1 MLLRKQL
8 KSTLR
13 FVPRYA
19 FSTSKPPETNK
30 NYYELLGVEKD
41 ADKDAIKAAYKELGI
56 FQFKITKMLAR
67 KYHPDLNPE
76 HAVYALKS

>member
-56 FQFKITKMLAR
+56 F
-67 KYHPDLNPE
+67 
-76 HAVYALKS
+76 